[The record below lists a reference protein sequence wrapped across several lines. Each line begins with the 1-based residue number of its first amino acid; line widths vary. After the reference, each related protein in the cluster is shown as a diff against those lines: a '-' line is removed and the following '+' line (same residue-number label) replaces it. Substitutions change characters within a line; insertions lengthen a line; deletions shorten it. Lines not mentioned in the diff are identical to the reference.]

1 MASRATITAAWLF
14 LSAHSCKQDSLCMH
28 VTPDDHITPLHVVL
42 PLFSSHQS
50 ILCVCQLTMATS
62 SLLYSLAVSLCFCS
76 PELHVGLPLAALLEK
91 TLESKSKD
99 LLPQIMDAVETLRA
113 VKPQQSTQSDSRN
126 PPLLSGS
133 QSTSSTSS
141 SNTTTEIAAASASN
155 EKASSELGS
164 LGLGLPIDI
173 IPGLSVPK
181 KDPAT
186 GGGGGGGES
195 KSVKP
200 KLKQSDGT
208 VLKDGAKGP
217 ARSKTAVANGSKG
230 TVAVKEGVKVL
241 KEREKED
248 SRSAVEK
255 EGVSE
260 EVSKEKQK
268 MVSKLRSLKEEAKE
282 KSVTGQKESSEKPS
296 QDRGTLKSL
305 AGGGKE
311 KDKSGDAKKGGGKK
325 EVGRGEP
332 HKGELKGELREQSK
346 TGVPRDSGGKESDG
360 QPATADGESQVQETA
375 AASGASRRKQHT
387 PTRRSARI
395 ASISEL
401 REESNEDKGHPRPG
415 QESGGSESDDG
426 VEKKRVK
433 QQRRRRKRLRDVAKA
448 TTSSSRKKARVLLS
462 SSSEDSEIE
471 KESGAD
477 PEDEEQGYESETEQ
491 PKEEDE
497 KPSKKSKRVE
507 RRKARESKLTPER
520 QPRRYRKRGRPQSQ
534 DDTLSQHQPKKLK
547 KTAKKHLKTSVLKK
561 GFKLKLHRFSSVK
574 TRYNRLVKPNRKYS
588 PYGELSNT
596 ESENSEEQHE
606 EEDRE
611 EEDGDSDNEEER
623 ENISEE
629 EPPKPPRRTRK

>member
-1 MASRATITAAWLF
+1 
-14 LSAHSCKQDSLCMH
+14 
-28 VTPDDHITPLHVVL
+28 
-42 PLFSSHQS
+42 
-50 ILCVCQLTMATS
+50 MATS

-186 GGGGGGGES
+186 GGGGGGES

-217 ARSKTAVANGSKG
+217 ARSKTAVASGSKG
-230 TVAVKEGVKVL
+230 TVAVKEGAKVL

-296 QDRGTLKSL
+296 QDRGTVKSL
-305 AGGGKE
+305 HVAGGGKE

-325 EVGRGEP
+325 EVGRSEP
-332 HKGELKGELREQSK
+332 HKGELREQSK
-346 TGVPRDSGGKESDG
+346 TGVPRDSGDKESDG

-375 AASGASRRKQHT
+375 AVSGASRRKQHT

-497 KPSKKSKRVE
+497 KPSKKRKSVE

-520 QPRRYRKRGRPQSQ
+520 QPRRYRKRGRPQSR
-534 DDTLSQHQPKKLK
+534 DDTLSQHQAKKLK
-547 KTAKKHLKTSVLKK
+547 KTDLKTSVLKK

-606 EEDRE
+606 EEE
-611 EEDGDSDNEEER
+611 EKDDGDSEEER